1 MLIATVALM
10 QVPSMIRSLDDPK
23 HAIGQ
28 PQLASGNLCAFLYAH
43 ESTTMLDLDNSPKRA
58 ANLTLNAKA
67 LEMAKALGMNVSQTL
82 DALLKAEVER
92 RYREKWLKEN
102 QRSIATYNER
112 VARDGVFGDD
122 LRDF

>member
-1 MLIATVALM
+1 
-10 QVPSMIRSLDDPK
+10 
-23 HAIGQ
+23 
-28 PQLASGNLCAFLYAH
+28 
-43 ESTTMLDLDNSPKRA
+43 MLDLDNSPKRA

-82 DALLKAEVER
+82 DALLKAEVEK

>member
-1 MLIATVALM
+1 
-10 QVPSMIRSLDDPK
+10 
-23 HAIGQ
+23 
-28 PQLASGNLCAFLYAH
+28 
-43 ESTTMLDLDNSPKRA
+43 MLDLDNSPKRA

-82 DALLKAEVER
+82 DTLLKAEVER

>member
-1 MLIATVALM
+1 
-10 QVPSMIRSLDDPK
+10 
-23 HAIGQ
+23 
-28 PQLASGNLCAFLYAH
+28 
-43 ESTTMLDLDNSPKRA
+43 MLDLDNSPKRA

-82 DALLKAEVER
+82 DALLKAEVEKR
-92 RYREKWLKEN
+92 SREKWLEEN
-102 QRSIATYNER
+102 RRSIATYNER

>member
-1 MLIATVALM
+1 MAARLRA
-10 QVPSMIRSLDDPK
+10 PDHRGNGSSRE
-23 HAIGQ
+23 
-28 PQLASGNLCAFLYAH
+28 LASTRQSRLTFDYSG
-43 ESTTMLDLDNSPKRA
+43 ST
-58 ANLTLNAKA
+58 
-67 LEMAKALGMNVSQTL
+67 QTL